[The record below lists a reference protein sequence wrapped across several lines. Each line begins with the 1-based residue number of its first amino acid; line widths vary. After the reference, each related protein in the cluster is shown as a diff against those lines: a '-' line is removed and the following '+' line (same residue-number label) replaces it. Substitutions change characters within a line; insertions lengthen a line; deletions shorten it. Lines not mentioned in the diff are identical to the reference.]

1 MIEMTKDTPKLPPA
15 AHLKM
20 SGIYCR
26 PLEMSDAPYFYVWV
40 NDQDLRLYFDR
51 YLVELIQ
58 EEEDWI
64 KNLSKRKHQNQVWM
78 ICLEDGTRVGSM
90 GLHSIDLKNGTATT
104 GAMFGNKDCHNKGIG
119 EKAKHLILNHA
130 FNVLNLRQIYSCVLS
145 FNLRSIRYSE
155 KCGYKEVA
163 RLPNHVKVGDLF
175 FDHVTLMVTREN
187 WLPIWEKFRR
197 EHQIESFEEMLA
209 RTMKPRIAE

>member
-1 MIEMTKDTPKLPPA
+1 MSDEFMKLPPA

-26 PLEMSDAPYFYVWV
+26 PLEISDAPYFYVWV
-40 NDQDLRLYFDR
+40 NDPDLRLYFDR
-51 YLVELIQ
+51 YFVELLE

-90 GLHSIDLKNGTATT
+90 GLHSINLKNGTATT
-104 GAMFGNKDCHNKGIG
+104 GAMFGNKECHSKGIG

-130 FNVLNLRQIYSCVLS
+130 FNVLNLRQIYSELLS
-145 FNLRSIRYSE
+145 FNLRSRRYNE

-163 RLPNHVKVGDLF
+163 LLPNHVRVGDQF
-175 FDHVTLMVTREN
+175 FDHVTLMVTRES
-187 WLPIWEKFRR
+187 WLPIWEKFRTD
-197 EHQIESFEEMLA
+197 HQIESFEEMLA
-209 RTMKPRIAE
+209 RTMIPRTTE

>member
-1 MIEMTKDTPKLPPA
+1 MKKMNEDTPKLPPA
-15 AHLKM
+15 AHLRM

-40 NDQDLRLYFDR
+40 NDPDLRPFFNR
-51 YLVELIQ
+51 HFVELME

-78 ICLEDGTRVGSM
+78 VCKEDGTRAGSM
-90 GLHSIDLKNGTATT
+90 GLHNIDLRNGTATT
-104 GAMFGNKDCHNKGIG
+104 GAMFGNKAIHSNGIG
-119 EKAKHLILNHA
+119 EKAKQLVLNHA
-130 FNVLNLRQIYSCVLS
+130 FNVLNLRQIYSDVLS

-163 RLPNHVKVGDLF
+163 RLPNHIKVGDQF
-175 FDHVTLMVTREN
+175 FDHVTLMVTRTE
-187 WLPIWEKFRR
+187 WLPIWEKFRT

-209 RTMKPRIAE
+209 RTMKKRDTE